1 MYSRQNCCR
10 RNFPMPIACC
20 CFSSSP
26 NFVLN
31 PTTSSQTTQFGFFA
45 STGDTAVETGG
56 TIPLALIRSNGTTIS
71 PSSTTAGGVNLLAG
85 RYLVS
90 YTVGATTPAGGTVS
104 TALNLNGVQVPNT
117 VATESQTADTLV
129 NLGQT
134 AILDIPQTSTLT
146 LVNTS
151 AETVTF
157 GSANLTI
164 TRL

>member
-1 MYSRQNCCR
+1 MYSRNNCCR
-10 RNFPMPIACC
+10 RNFPMPVTCC

-26 NFVLN
+26 NFVVN
-31 PTTSSQTTQFGFFA
+31 PTVTSQTTQFGFFA
-45 STGDTAVETGG
+45 STGGTVETGDVV
-56 TIPLALIRSNGTTIS
+56 PLALIRSNGTTIS
-71 PSSTTAGGVNLLAG
+71 PSTTVPGGVNLLAG
-85 RYLVS
+85 RYLVN
-90 YTVGATTPAGGTVS
+90 YNVGATTPEGGTVS
-104 TALNLNGVQVPNT
+104 TALNLNGVQIANT
-117 VATESQTADTLV
+117 VATETQAEGTLV

-151 AETVTF
+151 AELVTF